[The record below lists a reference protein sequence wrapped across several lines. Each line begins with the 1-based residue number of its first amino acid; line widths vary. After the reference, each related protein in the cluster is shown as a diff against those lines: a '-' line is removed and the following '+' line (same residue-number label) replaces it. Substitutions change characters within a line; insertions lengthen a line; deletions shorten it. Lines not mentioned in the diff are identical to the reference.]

1 MDERLEKALEFSK
14 YLETYNNQKQIL
26 LKQFLNECIIY
37 HNGGKFTIDRN
48 LILYANIGNSDILID
63 DNNIPIE
70 IHDTKLFYETIKKQ
84 YENAVLKY
92 SSQLKKIS
100 KNKDV
105 SGLIDG

>member
-14 YLETYNNQKQIL
+14 YLVTYNNQKEIL
-26 LKQFLNECIIY
+26 AKQFLNECVFY

-48 LILYANIGNSDILID
+48 LILYANIANIDILID

-70 IHDTKLFYETIKKQ
+70 IQDTKFFYETIKHQ

-92 SSQLKKIS
+92 NSELRKIS